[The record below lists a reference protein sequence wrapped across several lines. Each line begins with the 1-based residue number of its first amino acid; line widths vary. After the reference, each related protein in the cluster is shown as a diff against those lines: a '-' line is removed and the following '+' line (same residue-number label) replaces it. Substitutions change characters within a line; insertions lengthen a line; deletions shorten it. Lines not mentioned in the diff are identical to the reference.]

1 MKRIFIFDA
10 DEVVLKREMY
20 FSRRLARDFE
30 IPEEEIMKFFKKEY
44 KDCAIGKSD
53 LRNVLKKYIE
63 NWGWSG
69 SVQDL
74 MKYWFENE
82 REINGAVVNEI
93 KNLRRKGY
101 TCCLATNN
109 EIYRTQYL
117 LNEVGLKDLFDYVF
131 SSSEVGFLKSAG
143 EFWKFVQERIG
154 VNDPGNIV
162 VWDSDRKNIKK
173 VNELGMKGFIF
184 TDEETFLMD
193 INEMLDPKK
202 MEHDKRKIA

>member
-93 KNLRRKGY
+93 KNLRRK
-101 TCCLATNN
+101 
-109 EIYRTQYL
+109 
-117 LNEVGLKDLFDYVF
+117 
-131 SSSEVGFLKSAG
+131 
-143 EFWKFVQERIG
+143 
-154 VNDPGNIV
+154 
-162 VWDSDRKNIKK
+162 
-173 VNELGMKGFIF
+173 
-184 TDEETFLMD
+184 
-193 INEMLDPKK
+193 
-202 MEHDKRKIA
+202 